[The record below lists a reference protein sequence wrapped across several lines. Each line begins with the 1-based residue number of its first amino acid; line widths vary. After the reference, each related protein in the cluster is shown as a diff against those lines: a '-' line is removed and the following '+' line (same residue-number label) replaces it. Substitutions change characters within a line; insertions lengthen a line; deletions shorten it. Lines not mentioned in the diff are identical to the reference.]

1 MPAPPEPQIH
11 YRRVR
16 VRLRRHRSRDR
27 RDRSPD
33 RVRHLILS
41 VLLGACVG
49 LLMALSFVRDYEQ
62 NISKAVVS
70 CDAVPVKCPP
80 ASCSSDR

>member
-1 MPAPPEPQIH
+1 MPAPPEPQVH

-16 VRLRRHRSRDR
+16 VRLHRHRSRDR

-33 RVRHLILS
+33 RLRHFILS

-49 LLMALSFVRDYEQ
+49 LLMTLGFVREYEQ
-62 NISKAVVS
+62 NTRALVRY
-70 CDAVPVKCPP
+70 DAASVNCPP
-80 ASCSSDR
+80 GCCSLDR

>member
-1 MPAPPEPQIH
+1 MPVPPQPQVY

-16 VRLRRHRSRDR
+16 IRLRRRSRD

-33 RVRHLILS
+33 RLRHFILS

-49 LLMALSFVRDYEQ
+49 LLMTLGFVREYEQ
-62 NISKAVVS
+62 DTKAVVRS
-70 CDAVPVKCPP
+70 DASSVNCPP
-80 ASCSSDR
+80 ACCSLDR